1 MEWMRFDPVKFG
13 LLVDGESFE
22 VEGAFARIIRHL
34 WNRGPLPEAEVRRIL
49 KGNFEVVRMAMFEV
63 DGNLSLELVEDA
75 RAHGQRRINQRVEA
89 GIASAAKRNDRSTKM
104 NDRSTDVLS
113 MSLSSSESTQEKK
126 ERASAKSEGFEEFW
140 SVYPSRKAKGH
151 ALKAWEKLTASE
163 RPLCLPA
170 IQAQVKAHH
179 FRGRDGQDFT
189 PHPATWLNAR
199 RWEDEITER
208 ADDPKRPMTKEE
220 AREIIN
226 KLREQ
231 HGRDFQTHHIPKHV
245 YNAFYGRPAA

>member
-1 MEWMRFDPVKFG
+1 MSTKGNGRSATAQRPMEWMRFDPVKFG

-49 KGNFEVVRMAMFEV
+49 KGNFEVVRTAMFEV

-113 MSLSSSESTQEKK
+113 MSMSSSKSTQEKK
-126 ERASAKSEGFEEFW
+126 ERARDDRELNWPVWGGPKCRAKWAEFVAYRVSE
-140 SVYPSRKAKGH
+140 K
-151 ALKAWEKLTASE
+151 
-163 RPLCLPA
+163 
-170 IQAQVKAHH
+170 
-179 FRGRDGQDFT
+179 
-189 PHPATWLNAR
+189 
-199 RWEDEITER
+199 
-208 ADDPKRPMTKEE
+208 
-220 AREIIN
+220 
-226 KLREQ
+226 KLRYKTVATEQ
-231 HGRDFQTHHIPKHV
+231 RALDLAARYFPSGPDFVAALDHTMARTW
-245 YNAFYGRPAA
+245 AFPVDPSEHKYPDMDKADAKPSNIKPWLQ